1 MTSTALPVPDV
12 AGNPDVLPL
21 IDANLN
27 PDATSSIISAS
38 PAPGVLVAPATD
50 LGYLLYKHPDRVQ
63 TFDLAF
69 GTAIVY
75 FPEATDERCTF
86 VLQVDVDPIRFVRSG
101 GQHYRSIWGYVN
113 DRPYAAGSMLS
124 VAIGRVLGSA
134 LKGKC
139 DSRPELAATP
149 LWLTIHLPAVAAR
162 TGGEAKIGGAALVES
177 LFAPLGWDVNA
188 RPEPFGPPGWGD
200 SPYLDVTLTGNIRL
214 ADALSHLYVLL
225 PVLDGTKHYYSAA
238 EEVDKLLRHGES
250 WIADHPEKELITRR
264 YLARRE
270 WADDALAR
278 LQAVDD
284 FPDDDAARGPQVDLG
299 DGGPGSRLRVEPLDD
314 DVAPELGDG
323 SGRVPLK
330 RMRLDAVLGVLREIG
345 AHSVADVGCGEG
357 YYLRAMLENPMFT
370 RILGVDVS
378 ARELERAER
387 SLVLERRSDS
397 QRERLT
403 LRQSSVTYR
412 DDALAGFDA
421 ILLVEVIEHIDTN
434 RHESLEANVFGSAR
448 PQHVVVTTPNAEYNP
463 YYGLGVGE
471 RRHPDH
477 RFEWTRA
484 RFQAWAG
491 AVAKQYKYAV
501 EYRMVG
507 EQVNGVGAPTQLA
520 LFTRQEVAR

>member
-139 DSRPELAATP
+139 DSRPELAASP
-149 LWLTIHLPAVAAR
+149 LPLTIHLPTVAAR
-162 TGGEAKIGGAALVES
+162 PFATHPGGDAKIGGAALVEG
-177 LFAPLGWDVNA
+177 LFAPLGWEVDA
-188 RPEPFGPPGWGD
+188 RPEPFGLPGWSD
-200 SPYLDVTLTGNIRL
+200 SPYLDVTLTGNVRL

-250 WIADHPEKELITRR
+250 WIADHPEGTHHTALSCAPRVGRR
-264 YLARRE
+264 RPRA
-270 WADDALAR
+270 
-278 LQAVDD
+278 
-284 FPDDDAARGPQVDLG
+284 P
-299 DGGPGSRLRVEPLDD
+299 PGR
-314 DVAPELGDG
+314 
-323 SGRVPLK
+323 
-330 RMRLDAVLGVLREIG
+330 
-345 AHSVADVGCGEG
+345 
-357 YYLRAMLENPMFT
+357 
-370 RILGVDVS
+370 
-378 ARELERAER
+378 
-387 SLVLERRSDS
+387 
-397 QRERLT
+397 
-403 LRQSSVTYR
+403 
-412 DDALAGFDA
+412 
-421 ILLVEVIEHIDTN
+421 
-434 RHESLEANVFGSAR
+434 
-448 PQHVVVTTPNAEYNP
+448 
-463 YYGLGVGE
+463 
-471 RRHPDH
+471 
-477 RFEWTRA
+477 
-484 RFQAWAG
+484 
-491 AVAKQYKYAV
+491 
-501 EYRMVG
+501 
-507 EQVNGVGAPTQLA
+507 
-520 LFTRQEVAR
+520 